1 MIKPNVNHLGKDIFA
16 YISEKAK
23 EFNAINATQPDID
36 FGQPVA
42 LLKEGSKAIA
52 AGNSSYC
59 EPNGLPGLREI
70 IASFT
75 ESRYGITFQPK
86 TEVTITS
93 GAIQAV
99 FTSLSALIEEGDEV
113 IVFEPAYTNYTPAIE
128 KNGGKAIYVQLKA
141 PDFSVDWEK
150 VQKLIN
156 TRTRIIVV
164 NIPHNPTGSV
174 FSAEDF
180 KQLKKI
186 IQGTKIVLV
195 GDESFENLVYSPHPY
210 SSLVQDPVLAERS
223 IVVRSLGKL
232 FNVPGWRLGYCLA
245 PEKLSRQFRK
255 YHIFQVNSS
264 ASPLQ
269 VAMYEFLKGFR
280 EEESLRQSYQEAKDF
295 LSGILKSTS
304 YKPIDVSGGYFQLV
318 DFSEVSEEKEQV
330 FTLRLLEEA
339 NLAVF
344 PLSAFY
350 HDAVDNH
357 LMGINFAKSEKNL
370 TAIVERL
377 KKLCE

>member
-1 MIKPNVNHLGKDIFA
+1 MIKPNVNHLGTDIFA
-16 YISEKAK
+16 FISEKAK
-23 EFNAINATQPDID
+23 EFNAINATQPDSD
-36 FGQPVA
+36 FAQPEE

-52 AGNSSYC
+52 SGNSSYC
-59 EPNGLPGLREI
+59 EPNGLLGLREL

-75 ESRYGITFQPK
+75 ESRYGVAFQPQ

-141 PDFSVDWEK
+141 PDFTVDWEK

-174 FSAEDF
+174 FSEEDF
-180 KQLKKI
+180 RQLKKI
-186 IQGTKIVLV
+186 IQGTKIILV
-195 GDESFENLVYSPHPY
+195 GDESFENLVYSPHNY

-269 VAMYEFLKGFR
+269 VAMYEFLKKFNDG
-280 EEESLRQSYQEAKDF
+280 EALRKQYQKARDY
-295 LSGILKSTS
+295 LSNALKNTP
-304 YKPIDVSGGYFQLV
+304 YQPIDVSGGYFQLV
-318 DFSEVSEEKEQV
+318 DFSEVTNQKEQE
-330 FTLRLLEEA
+330 FTIRLLEESK
-339 NLAVF
+339 LAVF

-350 HDAVDNH
+350 HDAVDNQ
-357 LMGINFAKSEKNL
+357 LLGINFAKSEENL
-370 TAIVERL
+370 AKIIAQL
-377 KKLCE
+377 KKTGL